1 VTEAATYNMAALDGT
16 FRADLMI
23 EAFAINVVYLA
34 VACFAFVKLLD
45 SSRRVGSLMAIGE

>member
-1 VTEAATYNMAALDGT
+1 VTEAPTYNMGELDGT